1 MIQSLNE
8 IFSTLSKT
16 MGKVTTEGT
25 IMRKDY
31 VVVPDKLK
39 PGEYVLGWR
48 WDAATGNQVSLCP
61 LTFSLL
67 CFE

>member
-16 MGKVTTEGT
+16 IGKVTTEGT
-25 IMRKDY
+25 IMRKDF
-31 VVVPDKLK
+31 VVVPDKLE

-48 WDAATGNQVSLCP
+48 WDVEETAQVWSSCSDI
-61 LTFSLL
+61 TIV
-67 CFE
+67 